1 MRQSLETVSLQWC
14 SGGGNVIALGV
25 SELQCMHEEPTKH
38 LSLIL
43 LITLELYLWFV
54 FDSKVGQRI
63 QKLPDFIRDFSL

>member
-1 MRQSLETVSLQWC
+1 
-14 SGGGNVIALGV
+14 
-25 SELQCMHEEPTKH
+25 MHEEPTKH
-38 LSLIL
+38 LFLIL